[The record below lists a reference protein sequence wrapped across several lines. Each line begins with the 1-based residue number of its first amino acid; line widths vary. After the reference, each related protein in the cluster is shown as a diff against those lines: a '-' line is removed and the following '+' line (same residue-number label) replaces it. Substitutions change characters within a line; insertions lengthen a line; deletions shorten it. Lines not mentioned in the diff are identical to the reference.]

1 MLFTLESANV
11 DFSSLIAAAM
21 SKLENSFL
29 RNPRTTIVVESI
41 VVDYKITVFTKNPKV
56 AGEQSS
62 DGRND

>member
-11 DFSSLIAAAM
+11 VFSSLIAAAM

-29 RNPRTTIVVESI
+29 RKASTSGNGLYIGVG
-41 VVDYKITVFTKNPKV
+41 YKITVFTKTRKV

-62 DGRND
+62 DSGND